1 MIIALNGLLVIFVVS
16 SEIWR
21 RRLARQKEM
30 EELATTFQPV
40 ESEEEVNPA

>member
-30 EELATTFQPV
+30 EELAATLQPV
-40 ESEEEVNPA
+40 DTEQEANPA